1 MMWVED
7 HSQHCSD
14 TDVVVVVLVCVVL
27 VWTVRD
33 DSSSAAAQCSVG
45 HPLVLHQWTQDAAP
59 QDAAP
64 QDAAPQDAAHR
75 TLRLRHCLEDAANKT
90 LPGRRRPTGCWIVLN
105 MAVEMVLLMVLVCV
119 SLVNSQDGGIRV
131 DCPPVVGVVGET
143 TEISC
148 SFRKRFPDQS
158 ITITAVTVTRR
169 DKGPVFWIKG
179 GEKGNRGDRGDTRF
193 NLPSREDPSLQIT
206 NTALSDEG
214 LYDYLVVTDRGAASG
229 TFWISVTGT
238 LLLAES
244 ASRGPIFHWSSSW
257 SAGALHESAWSSAF
271 LRPER
276 AHEGLKPQGE
286 LLDENSK
293 GTHEEPQRELTEHP
307 KGEPK
312 SKRREEKRREEKR
325 REEKRRGEESRGE
338 EREGK
343 GAPLGT
349 FRVDCQSAD
358 GVVGETTEISCSLRK
373 SFTQSVIIT
382 GVTVTKIN
390 KRGERDPVFWIRD
403 GTAQEDT
410 RFNLPSRED
419 PSLQITNTA
428 VSDEGL
434 YKYVVLTK
442 QGPASGAFRISV
454 TAKYLPPS
462 TSTRPEKIVEGGP
475 AEFHCSASGGYPA
488 GTIHWFDGTG
498 TNWMKNATL
507 EITEGEDKLVHL
519 SSRLSLTKI
528 NSDWGRFRCV
538 VLNSRF
544 ITEGESTI
552 REAYRGDSDPPS
564 MGNVGSAITGVVVI
578 GVIIVGLLVFLYSR
592 RRSQRCVPA
601 CPAETDPDPAETYVF
616 RVNSS
621 AHSCYSSYRE
631 LKLWM
636 DVMGECLCCLT
647 LFKEPLQSEPSKVD
661 LVVLTLLHFRNQP
674 NNTVND
680 ELRETLRGFGLLRQP
695 APQIAA
701 SSEASSRKRG
711 HRKRCARLQKRG
723 KRAGVRTRL
732 TTKPTRA
739 ALPSILLSNVCS
751 LENKLDCIRL
761 QRTTRRESR
770 DCCVFV
776 FTETWLSDRVPDAA
790 IQLDGLASFR
800 ADRDSALCGKTRGGG
815 LCVYINTEWCKNSVL
830 VSSYCSPLVEFM
842 IVRCRPVYLPREFTA
857 VLIISVY
864 IPPGATAKAALCEL
878 YSAISGLQNTHPD
891 GLFIVAGDFN
901 HVNLKS
907 VLPKF
912 HQHVNFATRGAN
924 ALDLVYTN
932 IPSAYR
938 AEPRPH
944 LGYSDHISVML
955 IPAYRPL
962 VRRSKPVLKQVRTWP
977 SGAISALQDC
987 FEHTDWQMFR
997 EAATYSTTTDLEE
1010 YTSSVTS
1017 YIGKCIDDVTV
1028 SKTITTRPNQKP
1040 WMTAEV
1046 RALLKARDSAFKAGD
1061 KAALRKARAKLSRGI
1076 REAKRAH
1083 GQSIHSHFRDSG
1095 DARRMWQGIQAIT
1108 NYRTAPPACDSDASL
1123 PDALNHFYTRF
1134 ETQNG
1139 VSARKTTPPPD
1150 DQVLCLT
1157 AADVRK
1163 TLRRLNPRKAAG
1175 PDNIP
1180 ARVLRECA
1188 DQLTDVFTDIF
1199 NISLSSATVPTCLKA
1214 TTIIPVP
1221 KKSSVSCL
1229 NDYRPIALTPII
1241 MKCFERL
1248 VLRHIKTLLPPSLD
1262 PLQFAYRPNRS
1273 TDDAI
1278 STTLHLALTHL
1289 ENRDTYVRMLFI
1301 DFSSAFNT
1309 IIPQHLI
1316 RKLNLL
1322 GLNTSLSNWILDFLT
1337 GRPQSV
1343 RIGRNT
1349 SSTTTLS
1356 TGAPQGCVLS
1366 PLLFTLL
1373 THDCAAMHSSNHII
1387 KFADDTT
1394 VVGLISK
1401 NDESAYREEV
1411 QRLTDWCRTN
1421 NLSLNVDKTK
1431 EMVVDFRRTRR
1442 DHSPLHIDG
1451 STVEIVKSTKFLGVH
1466 LAEDLTWSLNTSTIT
1481 KKAQQRLYFLR
1492 RLRKAHLPPP
1502 ILTTFYRG
1510 TIESIL
1516 SSCITAWFGNCTASD
1531 RKSLQRVVRTAE
1543 TIIGVS
1549 LPIIMVIYTT
1559 RCIRKATSIVDDHT
1573 HPSHTLFTLLP
1584 SGKRL
1589 TGLPEDTEIS
1599 CTEETGHSVKAL
1611 VGDPQGDPQGV
1622 PRGDPQG
1629 VPRGDPQGV
1638 PRGDPQGVPLED
1650 PQGDPQGDPLG
1661 DPQDSGSEQIT
1672 ARIRIGSQPHS
1683 PANNRLI
1690 YQRTSHKDLQCRKK
1704 KVEEEKKVVE
1714 EEEEEKVGKP
1724 SEITPPSSRIRYTS
1738 GIYFLQLPDRA
1749 VPKHGHSPTRDDGL
1763 DMRTEDGNGPE
1774 SRAWSRLPVQTDIPG
1789 IDFHSP
1795 GSERASV
1802 DTGHWPRRTL
1812 APQDAAPQDVGPAG
1826 RCPTG
1831 RCPTGRCPT
1840 GRCPTGRWPT
1850 GRWPRRTLAH
1860 RTLAPQDAGPQ
1871 DDAPEDIAHRMP
1883 PTRHCLADAAPI
1895 KVMLDSF

>member
-1 MMWVED
+1 MD
-7 HSQHCSD
+7 I
-14 TDVVVVVLVCVVL
+14 
-27 VWTVRD
+27 
-33 DSSSAAAQCSVG
+33 
-45 HPLVLHQWTQDAAP
+45 
-59 QDAAP
+59 
-64 QDAAPQDAAHR
+64 R
-75 TLRLRHCLEDAANKT
+75 T
-90 LPGRRRPTGCWIVLN
+90 
-105 MAVEMVLLMVLVCV
+105 
-119 SLVNSQDGGIRV
+119 
-131 DCPPVVGVVGET
+131 
-143 TEISC
+143 
-148 SFRKRFPDQS
+148 
-158 ITITAVTVTRR
+158 
-169 DKGPVFWIKG
+169 
-179 GEKGNRGDRGDTRF
+179 
-193 NLPSREDPSLQIT
+193 
-206 NTALSDEG
+206 
-214 LYDYLVVTDRGAASG
+214 
-229 TFWISVTGT
+229 
-238 LLLAES
+238 
-244 ASRGPIFHWSSSW
+244 
-257 SAGALHESAWSSAF
+257 
-271 LRPER
+271 
-276 AHEGLKPQGE
+276 
-286 LLDENSK
+286 
-293 GTHEEPQRELTEHP
+293 
-307 KGEPK
+307 
-312 SKRREEKRREEKR
+312 
-325 REEKRRGEESRGE
+325 
-338 EREGK
+338 
-343 GAPLGT
+343 
-349 FRVDCQSAD
+349 
-358 GVVGETTEISCSLRK
+358 
-373 SFTQSVIIT
+373 T
-382 GVTVTKIN
+382 GVHVYDRK
-390 KRGERDPVFWIRD
+390 
-403 GTAQEDT
+403 
-410 RFNLPSRED
+410 
-419 PSLQITNTA
+419 
-428 VSDEGL
+428 
-434 YKYVVLTK
+434 
-442 QGPASGAFRISV
+442 
-454 TAKYLPPS
+454 
-462 TSTRPEKIVEGGP
+462 
-475 AEFHCSASGGYPA
+475 
-488 GTIHWFDGTG
+488 
-498 TNWMKNATL
+498 
-507 EITEGEDKLVHL
+507 
-519 SSRLSLTKI
+519 
-528 NSDWGRFRCV
+528 
-538 VLNSRF
+538 
-544 ITEGESTI
+544 
-552 REAYRGDSDPPS
+552 
-564 MGNVGSAITGVVVI
+564 
-578 GVIIVGLLVFLYSR
+578 
-592 RRSQRCVPA
+592 
-601 CPAETDPDPAETYVF
+601 
-616 RVNSS
+616 
-621 AHSCYSSYRE
+621 
-631 LKLWM
+631 
-636 DVMGECLCCLT
+636 
-647 LFKEPLQSEPSKVD
+647 
-661 LVVLTLLHFRNQP
+661 TLLHYRNRP
-674 NNTVND
+674 NNTIND

-695 APQIAA
+695 DPQTAA
-701 SSEASSRKRG
+701 SPEAGSRKRG
-711 HRKRCARLQKRG
+711 HRKRCARPQKRG

-732 TTKPTRA
+732 TSKPARA

-761 QRTTRRESR
+761 QRTTRRESS

-815 LCVYINTEWCKNSVL
+815 LCVYISTEWCKNSVL

-842 IVRCRPVYLPREFTA
+842 VVRCRPFYLPREFTA

-901 HVNLKS
+901 HVNLK
-907 VLPKF
+907 
-912 HQHVNFATRGAN
+912 
-924 ALDLVYTN
+924 
-932 IPSAYR
+932 
-938 AEPRPH
+938 
-944 LGYSDHISVML
+944 
-955 IPAYRPL
+955 
-962 VRRSKPVLKQVRTWP
+962 RSKPVLKQVRTWP

-987 FEHTDWQMFR
+987 FEHTDCQMFR
-997 EAATYSTTTDLEE
+997 EAATYSTTTVDLEE

-1046 RALLKARDSAFKAGD
+1046 RALLKARDSAFKEGD

-1083 GQSIHSHFRDSG
+1083 GQSIHSHFKDSG

-1123 PDALNHFYTRF
+1123 PDALNHFYARF
-1134 ETQNG
+1134 EAQNG
-1139 VSARKTTPPPD
+1139 VAARKTTTPPD

-1163 TLRRLNPRKAAG
+1163 TLRRVNPRKAAG

-1262 PLQFAYRPNRS
+1262 PQQFAYRPNRS

-1278 STTLHLALTHL
+1278 STTLHLTLTHL
-1289 ENRDTYVRMLFI
+1289 DNRDTYVRMLFI

-1316 RKLNLL
+1316 GKLNLL

-1516 SSCITAWFGNCTASD
+1516 SSCITAWFGNCTVSD

-1543 TIIGVS
+1543 KIIGVS
-1549 LPIIMVIYTT
+1549 LPTITDIYTT
-1559 RCIRKATSIVDDHT
+1559 RCIRKANSIVDDHT

-1584 SGKRL
+1584 SGKRGSPPVGHGPPEVHEEAS
-1589 TGLPEDTEIS
+1589 TGLWACS
-1599 CTEETGHSVKAL
+1599 
-1611 VGDPQGDPQGV
+1611 QGLMNKIYCYSYK
-1622 PRGDPQG
+1622 R
-1629 VPRGDPQGV
+1629 
-1638 PRGDPQGVPLED
+1638 
-1650 PQGDPQGDPLG
+1650 PLG
-1661 DPQDSGSEQIT
+1661 GS
-1672 ARIRIGSQPHS
+1672 
-1683 PANNRLI
+1683 
-1690 YQRTSHKDLQCRKK
+1690 
-1704 KVEEEKKVVE
+1704 
-1714 EEEEEKVGKP
+1714 
-1724 SEITPPSSRIRYTS
+1724 
-1738 GIYFLQLPDRA
+1738 
-1749 VPKHGHSPTRDDGL
+1749 
-1763 DMRTEDGNGPE
+1763 
-1774 SRAWSRLPVQTDIPG
+1774 
-1789 IDFHSP
+1789 
-1795 GSERASV
+1795 
-1802 DTGHWPRRTL
+1802 RTL
-1812 APQDAAPQDVGPAG
+1812 AQHQVLLGPLIPRLVGLIEKLFLPRALEHFTTSMMDTSRYGDAAIKLLSSLSTENED
-1826 RCPTG
+1826 
-1831 RCPTGRCPT
+1831 
-1840 GRCPTGRWPT
+1840 
-1850 GRWPRRTLAH
+1850 
-1860 RTLAPQDAGPQ
+1860 
-1871 DDAPEDIAHRMP
+1871 PELNP
-1883 PTRHCLADAAPI
+1883 PET
-1895 KVMLDSF
+1895 